1 MVVNNLWTGLNFEVT
16 VYPFTRAQINSCKLA
31 VKVLNQFLDKVYFR
45 LSYLIIRSKGRAS
58 LKVFAKKLDGAREE
72 RERGV
77 FMAPEHHPATF
88 KVKFS

>member
-1 MVVNNLWTGLNFEVT
+1 MKQGAGPVEK
-16 VYPFTRAQINSCKLA
+16 I
-31 VKVLNQFLDKVYFR
+31 
-45 LSYLIIRSKGRAS
+45 
-58 LKVFAKKLDGAREE
+58 FAKKLDGAREE